1 MELLT
6 SPEVWVAFA
15 TLLLLEIV
23 LGIDNVVF
31 ISILSGKLPP
41 EQQAKARTLGLSLAL
56 ITRLL
61 LLLSLSWIIGLTA
74 DLFTVFGMGISGRD
88 LILLLG
94 GLFLLGKATYEIH
107 EHLEGN
113 EHAKAGKVAS
123 FASVITQILI
133 LDIVFSLDSV
143 ITAVGMVDELA
154 VMVAAVVIAMG
165 IMLVSAGPIS
175 DFVGRH
181 PTVKMLALTFLVLIG
196 ASLIAEGF
204 EQHIPKG
211 YVYGPIAFSILVEFL
226 NLRAKANRAKNEP
239 VHLRATYVKDGAPV
253 PVGAASSSAGTVVDA
268 SVSTADHAG
277 SADGHAVVEGGRGT
291 GEGGQGRGAGGG
303 S

>member
-6 SPEVWVAFA
+6 SPEIWVAFA

-31 ISILSGKLPP
+31 ISILAGKLPP
-41 EQQAKARTLGLSLAL
+41 EQQAKARTLGLTLAL
-56 ITRLL
+56 VTRLL
-61 LLLSLSWIIGLTA
+61 LLASLSWIIGLTA
-74 DLFTVFGMGISGRD
+74 DLFQVFGMGISGRD

-113 EHAKAGKVAS
+113 EHAKSGKAAS
-123 FASVITQILI
+123 FGAVILQILV

-143 ITAVGMVDELA
+143 ITAVGMVDELP
-154 VMVAAVVIAMG
+154 VMVAAVVVAMI
-165 IMLVSAGPIS
+165 IMLVSAGAIS
-175 DFVGRH
+175 EFVNRH

-226 NLRAKANRAKNEP
+226 NLRAKANRAKNQP
-239 VHLRATYVKDGAPV
+239 VHLRPTYVKEDEPVAVGAPTSTTE
-253 PVGAASSSAGTVVDA
+253 GTAASAAGTSA
-268 SVSTADHAG
+268 APG
-277 SADGHAVVEGGRGT
+277 ADGPTPSAADDDGPAVDPKDDRPERG
-291 GEGGQGRGAGGG
+291 
-303 S
+303 